1 MTATGI
7 PVSLLGVRAVTSA
20 LGDVAHALKCRNTD
34 MPWMLSDLDLV
45 AKSEGRGWFWFQQR
59 ISAPTHADNCK
70 VLLAA
75 ARHGAYVAPSH
86 PGLSRAVGRAG
97 ADTRHS
103 TGQRGMGSV
112 CVCRERFP
120 AGVGIRLSALGLSSL
135 SCKERRGICHTSAE
149 MQPEAT
155 SCAVCKMSL
164 FWGLPVRSLAC
175 PGLG

>member
-1 MTATGI
+1 MRAEVGFGSSSAFQLPRTLITARCCWLQPGT
-7 PVSLLGVRAVTSA
+7 A
-20 LGDVAHALKCRNTD
+20 LTWPRLT
-34 MPWMLSDLDLV
+34 
-45 AKSEGRGWFWFQQR
+45 Q
-59 ISAPTHADNCK
+59 
-70 VLLAA
+70 
-75 ARHGAYVAPSH
+75 
-86 PGLSRAVGRAG
+86 LSRAVGRAG